1 MSIKL
6 TLNQAELRLPNID
19 SIKGSEQ
26 AFSKAFLKSG
36 HILYQHLE
44 QIKLSLGGA
53 KDFTKEPFNL
63 AILGLFS
70 KMSRHYYS
78 YVFLE
83 IHHDRIGSQ
92 LLIEQLCEA
101 AITLIYLLEEG
112 DKSLFCE
119 YISASVHQARSLLT
133 EVAEQ
138 LQQLPHHPDSLR
150 LKAQLEAFISK
161 YQEQAAE
168 CWHTDAA
175 PYGWGPESANTTA
188 KRAKLIGLNSL
199 PAKHVALRV
208 MPASLLELHLN
219 DWHSWTDSSDIAP
232 PGINFTALRDAAHL
246 CLHGTQIFLEEVV
259 NYQDIHITEIECQQ
273 QLLNTLYEWFHN
285 AHAVYQLHCVEQFMQ
300 RALLKA

>member
-6 TLNQAELRLPNID
+6 TLNQAQLRLPNID
-19 SIKGSEQ
+19 CITGSEQ
-26 AFSKAFLKSG
+26 AFGKAFLKSS
-36 HILYQHLE
+36 HILHQHLE
-44 QIKLSLGGA
+44 QIKLTLGGV
-53 KDFTKEPFNL
+53 KDFTKEPSNL
-63 AILGLFS
+63 TILGLFS

-83 IHHDRIGSQ
+83 THHDPIGSQ

-119 YISASVHQARSLLT
+119 YISASVHQARSLLI
-133 EVAEQ
+133 ELAEQ
-138 LQQLPHHPDSLR
+138 SQQLPHHPDSLK

-161 YQEQAAE
+161 HQAQATE

-175 PYGWGPESANTTA
+175 SYGWGSQSANTTA
-188 KRAKLIGLNSL
+188 KRAKLIGLNFL
-199 PAKHVALRV
+199 PARHIALRV

-219 DWHSWTDSSDIAP
+219 DWHSLTDSSEIAP
-232 PGINFTALRDAAHL
+232 PEINFTALRDAAHL
-246 CLHGTQIFLEEVV
+246 CLHATQIFLEEVV
-259 NYQDIHITEIECQQ
+259 NYQDVQATEIECQQ

-285 AHAVYQLHCVEQFMQ
+285 AHAVYQLHCVERFME

>member
-26 AFSKAFLKSG
+26 AFSKAFLKSS
-36 HILYQHLE
+36 HILHQHLE
-44 QIKLSLGGA
+44 QIKLTLGEV
-53 KDFTKEPFNL
+53 KDFTNEPYNL

-83 IHHDRIGSQ
+83 LHHDRIGSQ

-112 DKSLFCE
+112 DNSLFCE
-119 YISASVHQARSLLT
+119 YISASVHQASSLLI

-138 LQQLPHHPDSLR
+138 LQQFPHHPDSLR
-150 LKAQLEAFISK
+150 LKAQLEAFINK
-161 YQEQAAE
+161 HQEQAAE
-168 CWHTDAA
+168 SWHTDAT
-175 PYGWGPESANTTA
+175 PYVWGPESANTTA
-188 KRAKLIGLNSL
+188 KRAKVIGLNFL
-199 PAKHVALRV
+199 PARDVALRV
-208 MPASLLELHLN
+208 MPASLLELQLN
-219 DWHSWTDSSDIAP
+219 DWHSLTDSSQIAP

-246 CLHGTQIFLEEVV
+246 CLHATQIFLEEVT
-259 NYQDIHITEIECQQ
+259 NYQDVQVTEIECQQ
-273 QLLNTLYEWFHN
+273 QLLNTLYEWFYN

>member
-6 TLNQAELRLPNID
+6 TLNQALLRLPNID
-19 SIKGSEQ
+19 CIRGSEQ
-26 AFSKAFLKSG
+26 AFGKAFLNSS
-36 HILYQHLE
+36 HILHQHLE
-44 QIKLSLGGA
+44 QIKLTLGGV
-53 KDFTKEPFNL
+53 KDFTKEPSNL
-63 AILGLFS
+63 TILGLFS

-83 IHHDRIGSQ
+83 IQHDRIGSQ

-119 YISASVHQARSLLT
+119 YTSASVHQARSLLI

-138 LQQLPHHPDSLR
+138 LQQLPHHPNLLR

-161 YQEQAAE
+161 HQAQAAQS
-168 CWHTDAA
+168 WHTDAV
-175 PYGWGPESANTTA
+175 PYEWGPDSANTTA
-188 KRAKLIGLNSL
+188 KRAKLIGLNCL
-199 PAKHVALRV
+199 PAGHVALRV

-219 DWHSWTDSSDIAP
+219 EWHSLTDSSEIAP

-246 CLHGTQIFLEEVV
+246 CLHATQIFLEEVV
-259 NYQDIHITEIECQQ
+259 NYQDIQVTEIECQQ
-273 QLLNTLYEWFHN
+273 QLLNKLYEWFHN
-285 AHAVYQLHCVEQFMQ
+285 AHAVYQLHCVERFME
-300 RALLKA
+300 RALLQA